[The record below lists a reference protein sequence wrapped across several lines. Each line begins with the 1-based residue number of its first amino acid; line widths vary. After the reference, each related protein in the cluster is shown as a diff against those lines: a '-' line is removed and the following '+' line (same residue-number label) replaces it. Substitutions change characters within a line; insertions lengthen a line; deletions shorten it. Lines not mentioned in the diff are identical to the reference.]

1 MTVTGPL
8 ATVGKALRLRHWLV
22 WGMAGLAG
30 ALALGAASV
39 RTPSYQATALMIVDE
54 SQNVSQGFDIA
65 LQADQYLEQKY
76 ISMATSQAVL
86 RRVCAQQR
94 NGCTATQLSKQV
106 SATATKATGEIAIT
120 ASAPSADGAAGLANA
135 VAQATLAQN
144 QTYVTASQAS
154 QRKLLQNQ
162 LDQINQQIAAAQA
175 AITAAHNAVPPKSDS
190 GPLAQL
196 NLAQNQYQAT
206 YARLQDLDVQQ
217 AGLISGFTI
226 EQLATPPAR
235 PADPDPVR
243 YVGVGVVLGLVA
255 GFLLALL
262 AERFRDRVMDGAELA
277 EVTGSELVLA
287 VDYWEAPV
295 VIGSYG
301 LLSPGSLEE
310 EVSGAQLLLVAAAP
324 DVPVDDLAM
333 DLAEAAASEHRRVL
347 VVPSGPGRALRE
359 VNDRS
364 PGRQLQ
370 PRPRSA
376 ARGADLTIRCASPL
390 ARPSL
395 WLKPSAGPAVL
406 VAVRNRTRF
415 SEARRTA
422 ELLRHLGLD
431 PVASVLLTRV
441 AQGRP
446 KPQMAAESGDPIEG
460 ASTASASDGGASDGE
475 ASAS

>member
-1 MTVTGPL
+1 M
-8 ATVGKALRLRHWLV
+8 
-22 WGMAGLAG
+22 
-30 ALALGAASV
+30 
-39 RTPSYQATALMIVDE
+39 TPS
-54 SQNVSQGFDIA
+54 
-65 LQADQYLEQKY
+65 
-76 ISMATSQAVL
+76 
-86 RRVCAQQR
+86 
-94 NGCTATQLSKQV
+94 
-106 SATATKATGEIAIT
+106 TGWA
-120 ASAPSADGAAGLANA
+120 APSADGAASLANA
-135 VAQATLAQN
+135 VAEATLTQN

-154 QRKLLQNQ
+154 QRKLLLSQ

-175 AITAAHNAVPPKSDS
+175 AIAAAHNAVPAKSDS

-206 YARLQDLDVQQ
+206 YARMQDLDVQQ

-226 EQLATPPAR
+226 EQLATPPAK

-243 YVGVGVVLGLVA
+243 YVGVGVVLGLVV

-301 LLSPGSLEE
+301 LLSPGSLE
-310 EVSGAQLLLVAAAP
+310 AAP

-359 VNDRS
+359 VNDRG

-446 KPQMAAESGDPIEG
+446 KPQLAAESDDPIEG
-460 ASTASASDGGASDGE
+460 ASSASASDGGASDGE